1 MNGQMAR
8 VAVSAGEWRQFR
20 QAALAQ
26 GTAVSR
32 YLGRL
37 VREELRRRGGTR
49 VASIT
54 DDTSEVDRALL
65 ALSDVRRSIDE
76 LDRIAGRLAR
86 STMKAGGS
94 WADVGSSLGIRPEAA
109 RAAYERAA
117 K

>member
-1 MNGQMAR
+1 MAR
-8 VAVSAGEWRQFR
+8 VAISAGEWRQFR
-20 QAALAQ
+20 QAALVQ
-26 GTAVSR
+26 GTAVSN
-32 YLGRL
+32 YLARL
-37 VREELRRRGGTR
+37 VRAELRRRGDTR

-86 STMKAGGS
+86 ATVKAGGS
-94 WADVGSSLGIRPEAA
+94 WADVGSSLGIRPDVA